1 MKTLRKT
8 KIVGT
13 IGPASENRL
22 EELINAG
29 LNVTRINYSHGSWDE
44 QSEKTE
50 EIIRL
55 RKELNVPVALL
66 LDMQGPEIR
75 TGMLVTGKNEKIKL
89 EDGQKF
95 TLVNEDIVGDKDKV
109 SVSYKGLYND
119 VKPGSK
125 VLIDDGAIE
134 LVVDEIVGKDIV
146 CTVVHGNGLGS
157 RKTINLPGT
166 AVRLPALKEKDIQD
180 LKTACEHDYDYVA
193 MSFTRNKDD
202 IDQVRKVL
210 DENGGK
216 DIKIITKVENVEGL
230 EHMEEIVE
238 NADVQ
243 MIARGDMATETDFT
257 EPPVAQ
263 KKFIKLSNRANKP
276 AITATQMLESM
287 TFNPLPTR
295 AEASDVA
302 NAIFDRTSAVMLSG
316 ECAMGKYPV
325 ECVKTMVK
333 IAGRVEPEIDYWKRF
348 KNNDNINLSDFETK
362 IAYSTCVTA
371 MNMEADAIVC
381 YTHSGDSARKLVET
395 ARDKVSDFQAMHFS
409 SINGEIKEIPAE
421 YKCENLFKLELKT
434 SSISGDKS
442 VFEGHSENEVSVFEK
457 WVDENA
463 AEYLSEDERNTLKEQ
478 IDKMVAAVDDLNAR
492 EGYRGTSFES
502 VFLLSASEAG
512 LNKINKMYIPEQL
525 QTGFQNMIDEYVHF
539 NESARN
545 SIMERMTPDYMVIG
559 IRSKTETYKYKSEII
574 SDEKNF
580 YTNEKTEMTGLC
592 DKFLSDEIDK
602 DSFYDGLKGYLN
614 HYYENRY
621 ELRNQP
627 GSVREK
633 SNDMLDKLQH
643 MFGV

>member
-55 RKELNVPVALL
+55 RKELDVPVALL

-95 TLVNEDIVGDKDKV
+95 TLVNEDIIGDKDKV

-381 YTHSGDSARKLVET
+381 YTHSGDSARKLAGLGAGCPILAITDNRRTFNQLAIAWNVTPIFVE
-395 ARDKVSDFQAMHFS
+395 AQENIDKTVEVG
-409 SINGEIKEIPAE
+409 IEKLKEKEILEKGDLIVISGGAKLLENAE
-421 YKCENLFKLELKT
+421 YSKVV
-434 SSISGDKS
+434 G
-442 VFEGHSENEVSVFEK
+442 G
-457 WVDENA
+457 
-463 AEYLSEDERNTLKEQ
+463 
-478 IDKMVAAVDDLNAR
+478 VAR
-492 EGYRGTSFES
+492 
-502 VFLLSASEAG
+502 
-512 LNKINKMYIPEQL
+512 I
-525 QTGFQNMIDEYVHF
+525 
-539 NESARN
+539 
-545 SIMERMTPDYMVIG
+545 
-559 IRSKTETYKYKSEII
+559 
-574 SDEKNF
+574 
-580 YTNEKTEMTGLC
+580 
-592 DKFLSDEIDK
+592 
-602 DSFYDGLKGYLN
+602 
-614 HYYENRY
+614 
-621 ELRNQP
+621 
-627 GSVREK
+627 
-633 SNDMLDKLQH
+633 
-643 MFGV
+643 